1 MNYLYN
7 LIISNCNGV
16 SKVDSGYKTSTEELK
31 KLFLIE
37 VHTKYAYQSK
47 KPLCPVSRAVPFQIP
62 SVMHILGFPTPL
74 VIRHTAS
81 GNSLS
86 EETIFK
92 FPLNTASLLP

>member
-47 KPLCPVSRAVPFQIP
+47 KPLCPVSRADPFSHSRCYALFGIP
-62 SVMHILGFPTPL
+62 DTLGDSPYRLWQF
-74 VIRHTAS
+74 S
-81 GNSLS
+81 
-86 EETIFK
+86 K
-92 FPLNTASLLP
+92 